1 MLFFKHKSHELLT
14 KVELLTKNVFVFSER
29 AMSWRERAQQA
40 LDSKDVVESLAKLK
54 EHQAKAEAKKQS
66 KKKPSD
72 SSTEGSESDAGG
84 NGGGSSDEE
93 LEGVKPDTKQDKHNR
108 SGH

>member
-1 MLFFKHKSHELLT
+1 
-14 KVELLTKNVFVFSER
+14 
-29 AMSWRERAQQA
+29 MSWRERAQQA

-54 EHQAKAEAKKQS
+54 EHQAKSEAKKQS

-93 LEGVKPDTKQDKHNR
+93 LEGVKPDTKQDKHISTR